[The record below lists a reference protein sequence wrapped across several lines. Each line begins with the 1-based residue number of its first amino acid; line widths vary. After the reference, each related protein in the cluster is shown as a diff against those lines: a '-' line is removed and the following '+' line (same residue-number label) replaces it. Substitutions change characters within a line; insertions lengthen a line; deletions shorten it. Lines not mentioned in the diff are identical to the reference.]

1 MAKSN
6 KNRPVHEERLGRI
19 KACVWK
25 NDTENGTRYNV
36 TYSRLYK
43 DGDDWKES
51 DSFGRDDNLLLAR
64 IAEIVTVWIYRHQ
77 QEETKEREAA

>member
-6 KNRPVHEERLGRI
+6 TNRPVHEERLGRI

-25 NDTENGTRYNV
+25 NDTKKGIRYNV
-36 TYSRLYK
+36 TYSRIFK

-64 IAEIVTVWIYRHQ
+64 VAEIVTVWIYRHQ